1 MAARAGEL
9 EALLQ
14 RLSALHP
21 RVIDLSLGRIERL
34 LAALGHP
41 ERRLPPVVHFAGT
54 NGKGSTLAF
63 CRAALAAAGYRV
75 HAYTSPHLVR
85 FNERIVL
92 ADAEISDV
100 AAMDLLGRAE
110 AANVGQPI
118 TEFEIIT
125 AAAFLGFAE
134 TKADWLLLEV
144 GLGGRLDATNVVAR
158 PAACCI
164 TPVDLD
170 HREFL
175 GDTIAKIAAEKAG
188 ILKPGVKAAIAQQ
201 VPEAAAVIAAR
212 AAELG
217 APLSIQNRD
226 WTVSLAGDGMRYEGA
241 RWRLDLPRPGLVGM
255 HQIQNAGT
263 ALATLEL
270 LAADSAVAARL
281 GPAALAAG
289 IAGARWP
296 ARLQRLTKGPIAAL
310 VPPGVE
316 LWLDGGHNPHGARA
330 IAAWLRARGLPAH
343 LVVGMKNTK
352 DAGAFLAAF
361 IGAARSVQAVA
372 NPGDAN
378 ALPPAVLAALAA
390 ERGLPALPRPGLA
403 AAVAAA
409 ARQSEAPAIVLIA
422 GSLYLAG
429 TVLAENG

>member
-1 MAARAGEL
+1 VSGGL
-9 EALLQ
+9 DALLQ
-14 RLSALHP
+14 RLRALHP

-41 ERRLPPVVHFAGT
+41 ERRLPPVVHIAGT

-63 CRAALAAAGYRV
+63 CRRALEAAGDRV

-92 ADAEISDV
+92 AGAEISDD
-100 AAMDLLGRAE
+100 AAIDLLARAE
-110 AANVGQPI
+110 AANAGEPI

-134 TKADWLLLEV
+134 TPADWLLLEV

-188 ILKPGVKAAIAQQ
+188 ILKPGVPAAVAQQ
-201 VPEAAAVIAAR
+201 APEAAAVIAAR
-212 AAELG
+212 AAELS

-226 WTVSLAGDGMRYEGA
+226 WTIALAGDGLRYEGA
-241 RWRLDLPRPGLVGM
+241 RWRLDLPLPGLAGM
-255 HQIQNAGT
+255 HQVQNAGT

-270 LAADSAVAARL
+270 LAADRRVAARL
-281 GPAALAAG
+281 GTAALAAG
-289 IAGARWP
+289 IAEARWP
-296 ARLQRLTKGPIAAL
+296 ARLQRLVAGTLVDL

-330 IAAWLRARGLPAH
+330 VAAWLRARGMPAH

-352 DAGAFLAAF
+352 DAGAFLGAF
-361 IGAARSVQAVA
+361 VGAARSVQTVA

-378 ALPPAVLAALAA
+378 AVPPAALASLAA
-390 ERGLPALPRPGLA
+390 ERGLPALPRPTLA

-409 ARQSEAPAIVLIA
+409 ARQSEAPALVLIA

-429 TVLAENG
+429 TVLAENR